1 MDFMRP
7 IAEGPTSAPDGRTA
21 PAQKRRATIVA
32 NGTGLSCTNAASA
45 LAQTTELTTATLR
58 GRRKLRLLH
67 HLAKV
72 EENRR
77 RGKAKVNGERMTVF
91 SPR

>member
-32 NGTGLSCTNAASA
+32 NRTGLSCTNAPSA

-58 GRRKLRLLH
+58 GRRKLRLLYP
-67 HLAKV
+67 K
-72 EENRR
+72 
-77 RGKAKVNGERMTVF
+77 GKGAGKSKKGKGKGKW
-91 SPR
+91 